1 VDFFFVYVAEAHAV
15 DEWQLDS
22 NEEEGIRVLQ
32 QTSLEERIEAARA
45 AAARLQLTM
54 PIFVDGMDDAA
65 SAAFAAWP
73 ERIVI
78 VNHQRRIAYPGA
90 PGPYGF
96 DPDEAARR
104 LASLG

>member
-1 VDFFFVYVAEAHAV
+1 M
-15 DEWQLDS
+15 DS

-32 QTSLEERIEAARA
+32 QTSLDERIEAARA
-45 AAARLQLTM
+45 AAARLRLTM
-54 PIFVDGMDDAA
+54 PILVDAMDDAA

-78 VNHQRRIAYPGA
+78 VDRERRLAYPGA

-96 DPDEAARR
+96 SPEEAATN
-104 LASLG
+104 LSALL